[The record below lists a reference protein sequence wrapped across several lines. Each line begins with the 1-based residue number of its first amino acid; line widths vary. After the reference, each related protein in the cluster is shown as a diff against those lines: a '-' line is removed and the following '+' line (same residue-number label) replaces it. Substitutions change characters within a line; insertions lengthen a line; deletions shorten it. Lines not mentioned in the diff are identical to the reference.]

1 MLLIFLL
8 TTLQFVPAAEAE
20 TDTESKSATKLEYPR
35 SFTSMY
41 LINSYYSSTWKSVP
55 IPWSMKK
62 GSVGNIYN
70 SFPLCI
76 SSEIFLTDFKCLSGL
91 NANYVIVLPSPLHGW
106 TSQLMMLIS
115 PAATSRIGL
124 TCL

>member
-20 TDTESKSATKLEYPR
+20 TDTEGKSCTKLEFPR

-41 LINSYYSSTWKSVP
+41 LINSYYSPTLKSVP

-62 GSVGNIYN
+62 GFIGNI
-70 SFPLCI
+70 
-76 SSEIFLTDFKCLSGL
+76 
-91 NANYVIVLPSPLHGW
+91 
-106 TSQLMMLIS
+106 
-115 PAATSRIGL
+115 
-124 TCL
+124 